1 MKAST
6 QLDKTFEI
14 CRSHGAVSSIVSQ
27 LASIGPTLGDRYSDT
42 ALLRSLEEAC
52 VYYEGV
58 IDPDT
63 PIAEKDANELEFK
76 CLTWLHK
83 VHELIQYNIKTY
95 QETFDDLSNISEE
108 FIAGSKVIADRI
120 TQREKDYA
128 LGVLSYLMILDKKSG
143 ICVFEKNIGDLKINP
158 DLIGGFLHALQS
170 FGQELSE
177 SDDAMKRLT
186 YESFQFQIETGNF
199 VRAALILRGTP
210 NLFIV
215 ITLERFVKQFELN
228 FEMDLKA
235 FSGNMDQFKPAN
247 ALFDVFFK

>member
-1 MKAST
+1 M
-6 QLDKTFEI
+6 
-14 CRSHGAVSSIVSQ
+14 
-27 LASIGPTLGDRYSDT
+27 
-42 ALLRSLEEAC
+42 
-52 VYYEGV
+52 

-63 PIAEKDANELEFK
+63 HITEKDANELEFK

-143 ICVFEKNIGDLKINP
+143 ICVFEKNIGDLRINP

-170 FGQELSE
+170 FGLEISK

-186 YESFQFQIETGNF
+186 YENYQFQIETGNF
-199 VRAALILRGTP
+199 VRTALILRGTP
-210 NLFIV
+210 NPYITT
-215 ITLERFVKQFELN
+215 TLERFVKEFEQN
-228 FEMDLKA
+228 FGVDLKV

-247 ALFDVFFK
+247 ALFDALFK